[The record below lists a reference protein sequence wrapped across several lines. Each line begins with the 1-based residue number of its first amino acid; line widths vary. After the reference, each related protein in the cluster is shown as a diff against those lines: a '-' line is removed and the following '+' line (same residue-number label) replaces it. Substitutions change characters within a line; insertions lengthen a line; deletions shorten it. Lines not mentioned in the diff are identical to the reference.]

1 MMETINHKI
10 RNKLTPLKNII
21 ALIEKYEN
29 ATNGEDKRKT
39 IEFIINS
46 KALLQKSLDEL
57 LEIE

>member
-1 MMETINHKI
+1 METINHKI